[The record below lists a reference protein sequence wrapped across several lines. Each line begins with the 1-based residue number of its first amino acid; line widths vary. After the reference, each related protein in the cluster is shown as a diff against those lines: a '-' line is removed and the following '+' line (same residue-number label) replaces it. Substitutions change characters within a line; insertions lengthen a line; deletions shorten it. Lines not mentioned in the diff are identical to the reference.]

1 MLYFFIYVRIKE
13 REGGL
18 EQERASEQVSKQER
32 KGEKIARNYYKS
44 KSK

>member
-18 EQERASEQVSKQER
+18 EQERASEQASKQER
-32 KGEKIARNYYKS
+32 KGEKNS
-44 KSK
+44 KELL